1 MKKILLIGKLNRG
14 MQNLNDCLSKKF
26 IVQVCS
32 ESLDLIKGMIKISKP
47 DMIIIS
53 AIELNGAETEI
64 FDYLWKSRFNLKVLV
79 IGTKDECSA
88 YQGYF
93 ENEQF
98 EHFSRPVSKHLLI
111 KKCCECMNIPES
123 DEETEKQSSEK
134 KEKKKLIL
142 VVDDSSLAL
151 RSTKAMLEQTYQ
163 VIVATSGKKAL
174 ETIEKRRPDLILLDY
189 EMPDWDGRVT
199 LEKIRENET
208 MKNIPVIFLTAVA
221 EKDHIAAVLRLKPVG
236 YFLKPLEKEKVLKA
250 IKEVFKGE
258 NIGS

>member
-1 MKKILLIGKLNRG
+1 MKKILLIGKLNKA
-14 MQNLNDCLSKKF
+14 MKNLNECLSKKF
-26 IVQVCS
+26 SVQVCA
-32 ESLDLIKGMIKISKP
+32 ESLDLVRGMIKISRP

-64 FDYLWKSRFNLKVLV
+64 FDYLWKAHTRLHVLV
-79 IGTKDECSA
+79 IGTKDECSG

-98 EHFSRPVSKHLLI
+98 EHFLRLVSKHLLI
-111 KKCCECMNIPES
+111 KKCYECMNISDP
-123 DEETEKQSSEK
+123 DEEEEQLDSK
-134 KEKKKLIL
+134 KEKNTEKRSIL

-163 VIVATSGKKAL
+163 VTVATSGKKAL
-174 ETIEKRRPDLILLDY
+174 ASIEKKRPDIILLDY
-189 EMPDWDGRVT
+189 EMPDWDGRMT

-208 MKNIPVIFLTAVA
+208 MADIPVIFLTAVA
-221 EKDHIAAVLRLKPVG
+221 DKDHIAAVLRLKPAG

-250 IKEVFKGE
+250 IKEVLEGK
-258 NIGS
+258 